1 MSLIHIAQWPDAVPA
16 GRLRILEAAL
26 DAGVP
31 FPHGCGSGE
40 CGSCKCELLGGDV
53 TCDRYSPDA
62 LSEEERAHGLILACR
77 SRPVNDVQIR
87 WLSEASP
94 LPMVKLDAVVA
105 GIKPAGQDVVVLT
118 LQLPERMPLH
128 FHPGQ
133 FAKLRFGKLPSRSY
147 SMANQPG
154 DGKLV
159 FHIRVLPGGVISQH
173 VAGGLMPGDRVEV
186 RGPFG
191 DAYWQHGV
199 RPASL
204 LLLAGGTGLAP
215 LLSVLDAALG
225 EGTPA
230 EQIHL
235 YHGVRTPDDLYAG
248 DLLSWRSRQDGFRFV
263 PVYSEAAGPQDRTGY
278 VHEAVG
284 EDFAV
289 LTGAM
294 VHVAGPQG
302 MVDAVRQ
309 LVAKRGVSPS
319 WIKADAFTAAQPDKK
334 SLWERVTGWGTT
346 GFGNTTGFGG
356 LDSP

>member
-1 MSLIHIAQWPDAVPA
+1 MSLIHIAQWPQPVQA
-16 GRLRILEAAL
+16 GRQRILEAAL

-40 CGSCKCELLGGDV
+40 CGSCKCELLGGEV
-53 TCDRYSPDA
+53 RCDRYSPDA
-62 LSEEERAHGLILACR
+62 LSDEERERGLILACR
-77 SRPVNDVQIR
+77 SRPQGDVRIR
-87 WLSEASP
+87 WLSDAAP
-94 LPMVKLDAVVA
+94 LPMVKVDAVVA
-105 GIKPAGQDVVVLT
+105 SIKPAGQDVVVLT
-118 LQLPERMPLH
+118 LQLPERAGFH
-128 FHPGQ
+128 FRPGQ

-154 DGKLV
+154 EGKVV
-159 FHIRVLPGGVISQH
+159 FHIRVLPGGVVSQH
-173 VAGGLMPGDRVEV
+173 VAGGLLPGDRVEV

-191 DAYWQHGV
+191 DAYWQHGT

-215 LLSVLDAALG
+215 VLSVLDAALA
-225 EGTPA
+225 EGTPS

-248 DLLSWRSRQDGFRFV
+248 DLLNWRSRQEGFRFV
-263 PVYSEAAGPQDRTGY
+263 PVYSDAGGPQDRTGY

-284 EDFAV
+284 EDFAM

-294 VHVAGPQG
+294 VHVAGPVP

-309 LVAKRGVSPS
+309 LVTRRGVGAA
-319 WIKADAFTAAQPDKK
+319 WIKADPFIAAEPEKK
-334 SLWERVTGWGTT
+334 SLWERVTGWGNT
-346 GFGNTTGFGG
+346 GFGNTGFGNT
-356 LDSP
+356 L

>member
-1 MSLIHIAQWPDAVPA
+1 MSMIHITQWPQAVPA
-16 GRLRILEAAL
+16 GRQRILEAAL

-40 CGSCKCELLGGDV
+40 CGGCKCELLGGDV

-62 LSEEERAHGLILACR
+62 LSADERARGLILACR
-77 SRPVNDVQIR
+77 SRPVGDVQIR
-87 WLSEASP
+87 WLSDAAP
-94 LPMVKLDAVVA
+94 LPMVKLDAVVS

-118 LQLPERMPLH
+118 LQLPERTPLH
-128 FHPGQ
+128 FRPGQ

-154 DGKLV
+154 EGKLV
-159 FHIRVLPGGVISQH
+159 FHIRVLPGGAVSQH
-173 VAGGLMPGDRVEV
+173 IAGGLMPGDRVEV

-191 DAYWQHGV
+191 EACWQQGT
-199 RPASL
+199 RPAAL

-215 LLSVLDAALG
+215 LLSVLDAALA
-225 EGTPA
+225 EGMPA

-248 DLLSWRSRQDGFRFV
+248 DLLNWRSRQEGFRFV
-263 PVYSEAAGPQDRTGY
+263 PVYSEAAGPQDRSGY

-284 EDFAV
+284 EDFAM

-294 VHVAGPQG
+294 VHVAGPQA
-302 MVDAVRQ
+302 MVDAVRH
-309 LVAKRGVSPS
+309 LVTRRGVSPS
-319 WIKADAFTAAQPDKK
+319 WIRADAFTAAEPEKK

-346 GFGNTTGFGG
+346 GFGGASGFGG
-356 LDSP
+356 LE